1 MFLRLSVFYL
11 SAIISVGSK
20 MILLIDIGNTN
31 ITIGFLDNGIKD
43 VVRFSTGLNVPDSGE
58 YSPQIK
64 DLISNHADQPEGAA
78 ICSVAPVITP
88 LFTKGLKRDFGFEPL
103 IVNSKV
109 KTGLKFSIKYPE
121 DLGADR
127 IANAAAAHSLY
138 KGPSIVVDFGTATTL
153 CAISENGEYMG
164 GSIMPG
170 LGISADSLS
179 EKTAKLPR
187 VKLRAPE
194 MVIGNDTE
202 SNILSGVILGHA
214 GAVERLIRD
223 FRAEMFSGKGGK
235 GGNDRTGLKVIAT
248 GGLADLVVPYV
259 DGINEINPILTFE
272 GLRVIYELNI

>member
-1 MFLRLSVFYL
+1 
-11 SAIISVGSK
+11 

-31 ITIGFLDNGIKD
+31 LTVGFLDNGIKD
-43 VVRFSTGLNVPDSGE
+43 VVRFSSGLNVPDSGE
-58 YSPQIK
+58 YAPHIK
-64 DLISNHADQPEGAA
+64 DFIKNRADRPEGAA
-78 ICSVAPVITP
+78 ICSVVPLITP
-88 LFTKGLKRDFGFEPL
+88 LFMMGLKRDFGFEP
-103 IVNSKV
+103 INVSSKI
-109 KTGLKFSIKYPE
+109 KTGLKFSIKNSE
-121 DLGADR
+121 ELGADR

-138 KGPSIVVDFGTATTL
+138 KGQLIVVDFGTATTL

-170 LGISADSLS
+170 LDVSAVSLT

-187 VKLRAPE
+187 VKLRLPE

-214 GAVERLIRD
+214 GAVERLIREI
-223 FRAEMFSGKGGK
+223 RAELFPEKGGK
-235 GGNDRTGLKVIAT
+235 EGNDLTGIKVIAT

-259 DGINEINPILTFE
+259 EEINEINPLLTLE